1 MADKKKMPK
10 DSKPE
15 KAAPKKAEKKSA
27 DNKPNVFGKIKQ
39 FFKDV
44 KGETK
49 KIVWNTWPN
58 TVKDTGVVLMVT
70 VIIGA
75 GVWICDLLFRQL
87 IELIYS
93 LAGSGAAETGMIM
106 LQNLTTMF

>member
-1 MADKKKMPK
+1 MAEEKKTPK
-10 DSKPE
+10 ASKPE
-15 KAAPKKAEKKSA
+15 KKPEKKATA
-27 DNKPNVFGKIKQ
+27 NKPTVLGRIKQ

-44 KGETK
+44 KAETK

-75 GVWICDLLFRQL
+75 GVWISDVVFRQL

-93 LAGSGAAETGMIM
+93 IADKGGAEAAMIM
-106 LQNLTTMF
+106 LQNLTTLL

>member
-1 MADKKKMPK
+1 MAEEKKTPK
-10 DSKPE
+10 ASKP
-15 KAAPKKAEKKSA
+15 EKKSA
-27 DNKPNVFGKIKQ
+27 DNKPNILGKIKQ

-75 GVWICDLLFRQL
+75 GVWISDVVFRQL

-93 LAGSGAAETGMIM
+93 LAGQGGAESAMIM
-106 LQNLTTMF
+106 LQNLTTLL

>member
-1 MADKKKMPK
+1 MAEEKKTPK
-10 DSKPE
+10 ASKPE
-15 KAAPKKAEKKSA
+15 KKVEKKSA
-27 DNKPNVFGKIKQ
+27 GNKPNILGKIKQ

-75 GVWICDLLFRQL
+75 GVWISDVVFRQL

-93 LAGSGAAETGMIM
+93 LAGQGGAESAMIM
-106 LQNLTTMF
+106 LQNLTTLL